1 MPEHV
6 IEHLETVQVDVA
18 EGHLIQ
24 RFMLVQQCL
33 EALLQT
39 MAVQRAGQPVVLGL
53 MNEVVFGLLERRD
66 VGKADVVT
74 GIGLLGL
81 HAQPAMAAPL
91 LQTPDKVGF
100 LEVLQLLMDAFG
112 QILREGVIEGG
123 ERVDV
128 GTIQRGTVAPPG
140 GQGRGIRTCARCPVR
155 IDAAGRHVEQPH
167 RHFVVALDAVV
178 TIKGQQADGHGT
190 VGGLVAPQ
198 GRHGGFLAAQLART
212 LGRQVADDGGGGVHH
227 GQQRGGLQVQP
238 GQRRLGDAQQEEELV
253 GSGHPVQQ
261 RGAQVP
267 DRHHRDAAA
276 EVDHH
281 HADHGDDDGTAH
293 QVQQRLEDVG
303 RQQAG
308 DRQREAGGNV
318 HAVQPGAEAVAL
330 QAGLHQPPHQGG
342 AGAGEGHLGHLLQTH
357 AHHAGGRAA
366 QPELD
371 VAAPN
376 HQEDGT

>member
-1 MPEHV
+1 M
-6 IEHLETVQVDVA
+6 
-18 EGHLIQ
+18 
-24 RFMLVQQCL
+24 
-33 EALLQT
+33 
-39 MAVQRAGQPVVLGL
+39 
-53 MNEVVFGLLERRD
+53 FGLLQRRD

-81 HAQPAMAAPL
+81 HPQPAMAAHL
-91 LQTPDKVGF
+91 LQSPDEVGF

-112 QILREGVIEGG
+112 QIVREGVVERG

-128 GTIQRGTVAPPG
+128 GTVQRGAVPPD
-140 GQGRGIRTCARCPVR
+140 GRGRCVCTRARGSMRV
-155 IDAAGRHVEQPH
+155 DAANRHVEQPH

-178 TIKGQQADGHGT
+178 AIEGQQANGHGT
-190 VGGLVAPQ
+190 IGGLIAPQ
-198 GRHGGFLAAQLART
+198 RRHGSFLGAQLART
-212 LGRQVADDGGGGVHH
+212 LGCQVADDGGGGVHH

-238 GQRRLGDAQQEEELV
+238 GQRCLGKAQQEEECV
-253 GSGHPVQQ
+253 GGRHPVQQ

-281 HADHGDDDGTAH
+281 HADHSDDDGAAY
-293 QVQQRLEDVG
+293 QVQQCLEDVR

-308 DRQREAGGNV
+308 NRQREAAGDV
-318 HAVQPGAEAVAL
+318 HAVQPGAEAVTL
-330 QAGLHQPPHQGG
+330 QPGLHQPPHQGG
-342 AGAGEGHLGHLLQTH
+342 TGAGEGYLGHLLQAH

-371 VAAPN
+371 VAAP
-376 HQEDGT
+376 HQ

>member
-1 MPEHV
+1 M
-6 IEHLETVQVDVA
+6 
-18 EGHLIQ
+18 
-24 RFMLVQQCL
+24 
-33 EALLQT
+33 
-39 MAVQRAGQPVVLGL
+39 
-53 MNEVVFGLLERRD
+53 
-66 VGKADVVT
+66 T
-74 GIGLLGL
+74 GIGLLCL
-81 HAQPAMAAPL
+81 HAQPAMAAHL
-91 LQTPDKVGF
+91 LQTPDEVGF
-100 LEVLQLLMDAFG
+100 LEVLQFLMDAFG
-112 QILREGVIEGG
+112 QILRESVIEGG

-128 GTIQRGTVAPPG
+128 GTIQRGTVAPD
-140 GQGRGIRTCARCPVR
+140 GQGRGICPCTR
-155 IDAAGRHVEQPH
+155 GMMGIDAASRHIEQPY
-167 RHFVVALDAVV
+167 RHFVVALDAVF
-178 TIKGQQADGHGT
+178 TIKGQQADGRGT

-212 LGRQVADDGGGGVHH
+212 LGRQVSDDGGGGVHH

-238 GQRRLGDAQQEEELV
+238 GQRRLGDAQQEEERV
-253 GSGHPVQQ
+253 GSRHPVEQ

-281 HADHGDDDGTAH
+281 HADHGDDDGAAH

-308 DRQREAGGNV
+308 DRQREAAGNV
-318 HAVQPGAEAVAL
+318 HAMQPGAEAVAL
-330 QAGLHQPPHQGG
+330 QPGLHQPPHQGG
-342 AGAGEGHLGHLLQTH
+342 AGAGEGHLGHLLQAH

-371 VAAPN
+371 VAAPH